1 MANIDMDTVAGFEDE
16 WTAFDQS
23 RLSDDEAAAQFHL
36 YFQNFP
42 WHALRADAT
51 GFDLGCGTGRWAKQ
65 VAPRVGTLHCID
77 ASAGVIEIARRNLKT
92 MANCVFHV
100 ASVDSIPIPDDSM
113 DFGYSLGVL
122 HHVPDTSAGL
132 RSCIAKLKVGAPFLV
147 YLYYAFDNRPS
158 WYRTLW
164 KVSDMLRQLISRLPR
179 KSKRAITA
187 IIAFAVYL
195 PLARASYLLE
205 KLGVNVDEIP
215 LSPYR
220 RKSFYTM
227 RTDALDRFGTRLEQR
242 FTREQIKNMMVE
254 AGLDN
259 IVFADQQYW
268 SATGYK
274 R

>member
-100 ASVDSIPIPDDSM
+100 ASVDSIPKQRHRLISPNRGPQVADY
-113 DFGYSLGVL
+113 G
-122 HHVPDTSAGL
+122 
-132 RSCIAKLKVGAPFLV
+132 VGA
-147 YLYYAFDNRPS
+147 AAE
-158 WYRTLW
+158 
-164 KVSDMLRQLISRLPR
+164 QL
-179 KSKRAITA
+179 
-187 IIAFAVYL
+187 
-195 PLARASYLLE
+195 
-205 KLGVNVDEIP
+205 
-215 LSPYR
+215 
-220 RKSFYTM
+220 
-227 RTDALDRFGTRLEQR
+227 
-242 FTREQIKNMMVE
+242 
-254 AGLDN
+254 
-259 IVFADQQYW
+259 W
-268 SATGYK
+268 SATAAGCP
-274 R
+274 RE